1 MNPTESKTRKRAVP
15 SGEDQAPT
23 DFLFRMPARQADPT
37 LARMA
42 EVEEER
48 QFRKLILI
56 ASESACP
63 DPVKEVLA
71 SSFNNLYAEGYPS
84 WRMTVAENRDW
95 ADMVTHLAYFRRYS
109 DLRYYR
115 GCEYADFVEA
125 MAQKRIKELF
135 ATENTPAD
143 EIFANVQP
151 LSGAAANNA
160 VYQALVPLRSKVVGM
175 SLVEGGHLT
184 HGSKA
189 NRSGKSYSI
198 HSYGISPRTGRI
210 DYDQMEALVK
220 EHQPRMLI
228 GGASAYPWRIDW
240 QRMREIA
247 DLVEGG
253 CFLMADIAHYA
264 GLVVAGQ
271 YPNPIGIADVVT
283 FTTHKSLCGPRGAV
297 ILTTDRKLGRRI
309 DSAVFPGE
317 QGGPHMGNIAAKA
330 VAFHLAGTQTFRALM
345 ERVVKNSQ
353 ALAAGLERRGVKVCY
368 GGTESHLC
376 LIDLSSIPSPTG
388 ICLTGEIAG
397 RLLDLAGIVVNKNTV
412 RGDTSAVHPS
422 AVRLGTVWLSQLGYD
437 ERDMDRLAEL
447 ISTLLTHIHPFH
459 YLEAKGYV
467 GRGKV
472 DLDLLEQVRKGV
484 DELIAERIGPPAGS
498 ISGYPHFDAYSG
510 EADERLP
517 EAQEAPEAI
526 EAPPEKGAL
535 VLEEPV
541 FGLLEVES
549 ERAHYFLQSA
559 GTADVSRLAPGQLTR
574 TFLLDRRGKL
584 LDDVLV
590 QAMPRRAEGWRR
602 YLILTHQRNHARVR
616 RWLRALSDGYVLFD
630 DEDVFR
636 KLEGPAMI
644 EDLSVAEPHAG
655 RAGDFELLSRC
666 QGSPIREAPQ
676 ELYAVTAL
684 FGPEAVQVL
693 EGAAGC
699 ALDCEPGRSV
709 ERVIA
714 GVPVGVLREDEQTL
728 FLVMPKSSR
737 HEVIAALCSHDAA
750 AAGPGHHAGWRQSR
764 QLPGLLES
772 AAADEL
778 FSRRPDLFARAKVYY
793 AGQSLVP
800 APEQTLA
807 EYRDPPNDAPL
818 RRTPLYEEH
827 LRLGQKE
834 FMVPFGGFQMPVRY
848 GPIHAEHAAVRQTAG
863 LFDVAHMG
871 VLEVRGESAQRF
883 LDAITTNYVA
893 WLWDGQCHYSY
904 LLDPDG
910 RCKDDI
916 LVYRR
921 RHDRILLVVN
931 AANAEKDEAWIRA
944 AATGEFFL
952 DRERKWIQADGPVEI
967 VNLRDPAMGGEQ
979 RVDLALQGPRSFDIL
994 AAAAKNPRMMSE
1006 LSLKK
1011 RFEFVEGS
1019 IDGIEALISTTGYT
1033 GERLGYELLVHPDR
1047 LVELWKLLLEQGER
1061 FGIRPTGLGAR
1072 DSTRIEAGF
1081 PLWGHEL
1088 AGEHEI
1094 TPIEAGYGG
1103 SVKFHKPFFVGRAA
1117 MRRHEETRA
1126 REVVRFQLGPEV
1138 QRLVRPGHP
1147 IVGADGRYI
1156 GAVTSNTQVVEG
1168 QIGLAIVDRKA
1179 ARPGTPLF
1187 MYRLPQDAR
1196 RLPEPKRMDLLETG
1210 DAVVLP
1216 DRATVIR
1223 RFLS

>member
-1 MNPTESKTRKRAVP
+1 MNPTESKIRNRGVP
-15 SGEDQAPT
+15 SSQDQAPA
-23 DFLFRMPARQADPT
+23 DFLFRMPAKVADPT

-48 QFRKLILI
+48 QYRKLILI

-125 MAQKRIKELF
+125 MAQKRIKALF
-135 ATENTPAD
+135 ATEHTTAD
-143 EIFANVQP
+143 QIFANVQP

-160 VYQALVPLRSKVVGM
+160 VYQALVPLGSTVVGM

-189 NRSGKSYSI
+189 NRSGKSYTI
-198 HSYGISPRTGRI
+198 HSYGISPKTGRI
-210 DYDQMEALVK
+210 DYDQMEALVR

-228 GGASAYPWRIDW
+228 GGASAYPWHIDW
-240 QRMREIA
+240 QRLRDIA
-247 DLVEGG
+247 DSVDGG
-253 CFLMADIAHYA
+253 CFLLADIAHYA

-271 YPNPIGIADVVT
+271 YPNPVGIADVVT

-297 ILTTDRKLGRRI
+297 ILTTDRRLGRRI
-309 DSAVFPGE
+309 NSAVFPGE

-330 VAFHLAGTQTFRALM
+330 VAFHLAGTDTFRSMM
-345 ERVVKNSQ
+345 ERVVRNSR
-353 ALAAGLERRGVKVCY
+353 ALAAGLEQRGVKVCY
-368 GGTESHLC
+368 GGTDSHLC

-388 ICLTGEIAG
+388 TCLTGEIAG
-397 RLLDLAGIVVNKNTV
+397 RLLDLVGIVVNKNTV

-422 AVRLGTVWLSQLGYD
+422 AVRLGTVWMSQLGYD

-447 ISTLLTHIHPFH
+447 ISTLLKNIHPFH
-459 YLEAKGYV
+459 YLEARGYV

-472 DLDLLEQVRKGV
+472 DLDLLEQVRQGV
-484 DELIAERIGPPAGS
+484 DELIAERMGPPVGQV
-498 ISGYPHFDAYSG
+498 SGYPHFEAYSG
-510 EADERLP
+510 EP
-517 EAQEAPEAI
+517 APVAPDAP

-535 VLEEPV
+535 ILEEPV
-541 FGLLEVES
+541 CGLLEIES
-549 ERAHYFLQSA
+549 ERAHYFMQSV
-559 GTADVSRLAPGQLTR
+559 GTADVSRLEAGQLTR
-574 TFLLDRRGKL
+574 TYLLDRKGSL

-590 QAMPRRAEGWRR
+590 LVMPERAEGWRR
-602 YLILTHQRNHARVR
+602 YWLLTNQRNHTRVR

-644 EDLSVAEPHAG
+644 EDLSVVEPHAG
-655 RAGDFELLSRC
+655 SVAAFELESRC
-666 QGSPIREAPQ
+666 QGSPVREAPEQ
-676 ELYAVTAL
+676 LHSVTAL
-684 FGPEAVQVL
+684 IGPDAVLVV
-693 EGAAGC
+693 EEAAGE
-699 ALDCEPGRSV
+699 ALDCAPGHSV
-709 ERVIA
+709 ERTIA
-714 GVPVGVLREDEQTL
+714 GVQVTVLSECADAL
-728 FLVMPKSSR
+728 FLVMPKNSWR
-737 HEVIAALCSHDAA
+737 EVVAALRSHDAVA
-750 AAGPGHHAGWRQSR
+750 GGPGCYAGWRQS
-764 QLPGLLES
+764 QKLPSLGEP

-778 FSRRPDLFARAKVYY
+778 QEGRPDLFERSKVYY
-793 AGQSLVP
+793 AGQSHVP
-800 APEQTLA
+800 APQEALA
-807 EYRDPPNDAPL
+807 EYSPVPLSAPI
-818 RRTPLYEEH
+818 RKTPLYEEH

-834 FMVPFGGFQMPVRY
+834 FMVPFAGWNMPVRY
-848 GPIHAEHAAVRQTAG
+848 GPIHAEHEAVRTTAG

-893 WLWDGQCHYSY
+893 WLWNGQCHYSY

-910 RCKDDI
+910 RCLDDI

-931 AANAEKDEAWIRA
+931 AANAEQDEAWIRA

-952 DRERKWIQADGPVEI
+952 DRDRKWIQADGPVEI
-967 VNLRDPAMGGEQ
+967 VNLRDPALGAEQ

-994 AAAAKNPRMMSE
+994 AAAAKNPRLLSE
-1006 LSLKK
+1006 LALKK

-1019 IDGIEALISTTGYT
+1019 IDGIEAMISTTGYT
-1033 GERLGYELLVHPDR
+1033 GERVGFELLVPPDQ
-1047 LVELWKLLLEQGER
+1047 LVNVWKLLLEKGER
-1061 FGIRPTGLGAR
+1061 FGIRPTGLAAR
-1072 DSTRIEAGF
+1072 DSTRIEAGY

-1088 AGEHEI
+1088 AGDYQI

-1103 SVKFHKPFFVGRAA
+1103 SVKFHKPFFVGRAH
-1117 MRRHEETRA
+1117 MRRHEEERTRQ
-1126 REVVRFQLGPEV
+1126 VVRFQLGPEV
-1138 QRLVRPGHP
+1138 KRLVRSGNP
-1147 IVGADGRYI
+1147 IVGQDGKYL
-1156 GAVTSNTQVVEG
+1156 GAVTSNTQVGEN
-1168 QIGLAIVDRKA
+1168 QIGLAIVERKSA
-1179 ARPGTPLF
+1179 QRDTPLF
-1187 MYRLPQDAR
+1187 MYRLPPNAS
-1196 RLPEPKRMDLLETG
+1196 RLPELKRMDQLQRG
-1210 DAVVLP
+1210 DSVLLP
-1216 DRATVIR
+1216 DRAKVIS
-1223 RFLS
+1223 RFL